1 MNCLLQRL
9 VGGTSGAQGLF
20 KLDYWANS
28 YAKAVRGLQEHLKAQ
43 YGADFIDH
51 DFTVAVCGP
60 PGSASYYFPPNFI
73 YTADRDNAD
82 FFIAFT
88 KDDRD
93 KSLPGKESY
102 RVQRMGILLSLV
114 LGRRDI
120 VAGARPSLFVG
131 SR

>member
-51 DFTVAVCGP
+51 DFTVAVCGGLRP
-60 PGSASYYFPPNFI
+60 YYFPPNFI
-73 YTADRDNAD
+73 YTANRDNAD
-82 FFIAFT
+82 FFIALT
-88 KDDRD
+88 KDNCD

-102 RVQRMGILLSLV
+102 RVQRMGILLSPV
-114 LGRRDI
+114 LDRRDI
-120 VAGARPSLFVG
+120 AAGARPSLFAG